1 MSSFL
6 SQRLLAEPS
15 IQIEDAP
22 TWAPILFA
30 VGAFCV
36 VALVLVV
43 MWKKLKQSDQWR
55 GHQDTESRRDD
66 DFGDDQNQ
74 H

>member
-1 MSSFL
+1 MPPFL
-6 SQRLLAEPS
+6 FQQLLAEPS
-15 IQIEDAP
+15 IQIDDAP

-30 VGAFCV
+30 AGAFCV

-43 MWKKLKQSDQWR
+43 MWKKLRQSDQWR
-55 GHQDTESRRDD
+55 GHEDAEEDRDN